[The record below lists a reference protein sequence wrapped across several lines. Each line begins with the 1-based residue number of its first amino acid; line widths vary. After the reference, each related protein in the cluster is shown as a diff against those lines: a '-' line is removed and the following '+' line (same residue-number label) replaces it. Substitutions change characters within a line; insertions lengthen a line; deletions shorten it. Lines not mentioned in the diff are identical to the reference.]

1 MAKIV
6 HTVEELIGNTPL
18 FHLETNPQTGA
29 RLLVKL
35 EFLNPGGST
44 KDRAALSMVR
54 NAEERGLLAP
64 GGTIIEPTSGNTGI
78 GLACVAA
85 SRGYRLILT
94 MPDTMSAER
103 RAMLAAYGAQL
114 VLTPGAQGMQ
124 GAVDKAEALAKEIP
138 GSLIAGQF
146 ENPPNP
152 DAHYRTTGPEIWQ
165 DTDGKIDIYVNIDLI
180 DTQGVTVALDEA
192 YTKSY
197 IDALYRL
204 RDMFDLK
211 DDISVMRVAS
221 NRDIFAVTK
230 PEEDTEGDWQDV
242 CAVLS
247 DAVDAFLAMREAEG
261 ERLRED
267 ICAKKAALEA
277 CVPEIEA
284 LSKEDTAGY
293 AAKLEA
299 RLRQVLEDHE
309 LHIEESRILTECAIF
324 ADKVA
329 VDEETVRL
337 RSHFKAFDEM
347 LLSEEPIGR
356 KLDFLIQEMNRETNT
371 IGSKAND
378 MRIAKIVIGMKN
390 EIEKI
395 REQIQNI
402 E

>member
-1 MAKIV
+1 MIRSMTAYGRAKAQVGGKDI
-6 HTVEELIGNTPL
+6 TVEVKSVNNRYFDCSVKIS
-18 FHLETNPQTGA
+18 
-29 RLLVKL
+29 RLYG
-35 EFLNPGGST
+35 FL
-44 KDRAALSMVR
+44 
-54 NAEERGLLAP
+54 EERVKSY
-64 GGTIIEPTSGNTGI
+64 IKERGI
-78 GLACVAA
+78 N
-85 SRGYRLILT
+85 R
-94 MPDTMSAER
+94 
-103 RAMLAAYGAQL
+103 
-114 VLTPGAQGMQ
+114 
-124 GAVDKAEALAKEIP
+124 
-138 GSLIAGQF
+138 
-146 ENPPNP
+146 
-152 DAHYRTTGPEIWQ
+152 
-165 DTDGKIDIYVNIDLI
+165 GKIDIYINIDLV

-204 RDMFDLK
+204 RDTFDLK

-230 PEEDTEGDWQDV
+230 PEEDTEGDWNDLRT
-242 CAVLS
+242 VLN

-261 ERLRED
+261 ARLCED

-277 CVPEIEA
+277 CVPQIEA
-284 LSKEDTAGY
+284 LSREDTVNY

-299 RLRQVLEDHE
+299 RLKQVLEDHE
-309 LHIEESRILTECAIF
+309 LHIEESRILTEC

-347 LLSEEPIGR
+347 LLAEEPIGR

-378 MRIAKIVIGMKN
+378 MRIAKIVIEMKN

>member
-1 MAKIV
+1 
-6 HTVEELIGNTPL
+6 
-18 FHLETNPQTGA
+18 
-29 RLLVKL
+29 
-35 EFLNPGGST
+35 
-44 KDRAALSMVR
+44 
-54 NAEERGLLAP
+54 
-64 GGTIIEPTSGNTGI
+64 
-78 GLACVAA
+78 
-85 SRGYRLILT
+85 
-94 MPDTMSAER
+94 
-103 RAMLAAYGAQL
+103 
-114 VLTPGAQGMQ
+114 
-124 GAVDKAEALAKEIP
+124 
-138 GSLIAGQF
+138 
-146 ENPPNP
+146 
-152 DAHYRTTGPEIWQ
+152 
-165 DTDGKIDIYVNIDLI
+165 
-180 DTQGVTVALDEA
+180 
-192 YTKSY
+192 
-197 IDALYRL
+197 
-204 RDMFDLK
+204 MFDLT

-230 PEEDTEGDWQDV
+230 PEEDTEGDWNDLR
-242 CAVLS
+242 AVLD
-247 DAVDAFLAMREAEG
+247 DAVDAFLSMREAEG
-261 ERLRED
+261 ARLCED

-284 LSKEDTAGY
+284 ISKEDTNNY

-378 MRIAKIVIGMKN
+378 MRIAKIVIEMKN